1 MSYQVPQ
8 HIECKKIFIVNR
20 SEIEGR
26 LDPKMALYNRR
37 VQNWSYPKVR
47 LKDLLL
53 CKPQYG
59 AAESGITRTDIKSP
73 RYIRITDIDEYG
85 LISHNDLGAT
95 ANTIED
101 QYILHDSDL
110 LIARSG
116 ATVGKAYIHKE
127 CPYPCFF
134 AGYLIRFVI
143 NTQKALPDYVF
154 AFTQTNTYKEWVNA
168 IQRPSG
174 QPNINAE
181 EYQSLEIPLPPPNIQ
196 NEIVSIIQTAYSE
209 KKRKEFEAQQLLDS
223 IDTYLLDELGVS
235 LPEVRTELKD
245 RVFLLNRSELE
256 GRFDPTVY
264 KDGIKL
270 ISPKWDNEKL
280 SKVAFVNPSGAYKGK
295 VAETPISFVPME
307 VIDETFS
314 EITTMDKTTIEQ
326 ASGFTKFREGD
337 LLWAKI
343 TPCMQNGKSA
353 IAKNLTNGLGCGS
366 TEFYILRPKDERLAI
381 EYLHVILH
389 MKYVR
394 ETAML
399 YFGGSAGQ
407 QRVPA
412 SFLENFNLPLPSKE
426 KQLEIANHVYAL
438 RQQAKTLQEEG
449 KRILELAKQEVERM
463 IIGRKVIDKEVLA

>member
-8 HIECKKIFIVNR
+8 HIDKNKIFIVNR
-20 SEIEGR
+20 SEIENR
-26 LDPKMALYNRR
+26 LDPLYYG
-37 VQNWSYPKVR
+37 SDFTKFFKHPYSVR
-47 LKDLLL
+47 LKDVCINFSSGFGAGKNEQTTKDNGYIQIRPTNIDNDGFLKYEKNVYVPLHKGVPFVKKGTVLFNNTNSQEWVGKTALLQEDSKL
-53 CKPQYG
+53 YTSNHITSIIVNSSKVISEYLWIVLNIYQRNKVFYSICTNWNNQ
-59 AAESGITRTDIKSP
+59 SGVGI
-73 RYIRITDIDEYG
+73 
-85 LISHNDLGAT
+85 
-95 ANTIED
+95 
-101 QYILHDSDL
+101 DL
-110 LIARSG
+110 L
-116 ATVGKAYIHKE
+116 
-127 CPYPCFF
+127 
-134 AGYLIRFVI
+134 
-143 NTQKALPDYVF
+143 
-154 AFTQTNTYKEWVNA
+154 
-168 IQRPSG
+168 
-174 QPNINAE
+174 
-181 EYQSLEIPLPPPNIQ
+181 QSVKVPIPPISSQ
-196 NEIVSIIQTAYSE
+196 QEIVDYYISTYNE
-209 KKRKEFEAQQLLDS
+209 KQERELEAQQLLDS

-235 LPEVRTELKD
+235 LPEVRNELKD

-280 SKVAFVNPSGAYKGK
+280 SKVAFVNPGGAYKGK
-295 VAETPISFVPME
+295 TAETPISFVPME

-314 EITTMDKTTIEQ
+314 EITTMDETTIEQ

-366 TEFYILRPKDERLAI
+366 TEFFILRPKDERLVI

-389 MKYVR
+389 MKCVR

-412 SFLENFNLPLPSKE
+412 SFLENFNIPLPPKE
-426 KQLEIANHVYAL
+426 KQVEIANHVYEL
-438 RQQAKTLQEEG
+438 RQKAKTLQEEG
-449 KRILELAKQEVERM
+449 KRILELAKQEVEKM
-463 IIGRKVIDKEVLA
+463 ILG

>member
-8 HIECKKIFIVNR
+8 HIDNNKVFIINR
-20 SEIEGR
+20 SEIKGR

-59 AAESGITRTDIKSP
+59 AAESGIKRTDIKSP

-127 CPYPCFF
+127 CPYICFF

-196 NEIVSIIQTAYSE
+196 NEIVSIIQTAYSD
-209 KKRKEFEAQQLLDS
+209 KKKKELEAQQLLDS

-235 LPEVRTELKD
+235 LPEVRNELKD

-295 VAETPISFVPME
+295 TAETPISFVPME

-314 EITTMDKTTIEQ
+314 EITTMDETTIEQ

-366 TEFYILRPKDERLAI
+366 TEFFILRPKDERLAI

-389 MKYVR
+389 MKCVR

-412 SFLENFNLPLPSKE
+412 SFLENFNLPLPPKE
-426 KQLEIANHVYAL
+426 KQIEIANHVYAL
-438 RQQAKTLQEEG
+438 RQQAKALREEG

-463 IIGRKVIDKEVLA
+463 IMYTE

>member
-1 MSYQVPQ
+1 MYKVPQ
-8 HIECKKIFIVNR
+8 HIDNDKIFIVKR
-20 SEIEGR
+20 SEIKGR
-26 LDPKMALYNRR
+26 LDPKMALYNRK
-37 VQNWSYPKVR
+37 VQSWLYPKVR
-47 LKDLLL
+47 LNDLLL
-53 CKPQYG
+53 SKPQYG
-59 AAESGITRTDIKSP
+59 AAEPGITRTGIKSP

-95 ANTIED
+95 ADNIEN
-101 QYILHDSDL
+101 QYILHDFDL

-127 CPYPCFF
+127 CPYTCFF

-143 NTQKALPDYVF
+143 NSQKALPDYVF
-154 AFTQTNTYKEWVNA
+154 AFTQTNIYKEWVNA

-181 EYQSLEIPLPPPNIQ
+181 EYQSLEIPLPPLAIQ
-196 NEIVSIIQTAYSE
+196 HDIVSIIQTAYFK
-209 KKRKEFEAQQLLDS
+209 KKRKEFEAQQLLEG
-223 IDTYLLDELGVS
+223 IDLYLLDELRIT
-235 LPEVRTELKD
+235 LPKVRNELTD
-245 RVFLLNRSELE
+245 RMFFLKRSELE

-280 SKVAFVNPSGAYKGK
+280 SKVAFVNPSGVYQGK
-295 VAETPISFVPME
+295 TAETPISFVPME
-307 VIDETFS
+307 VIDEIFS
-314 EITTMDKTTIEQ
+314 EITTMDETTIEQ

-353 IAKNLTNGLGCGS
+353 IAKKLTNGLGCGS
-366 TEFYILRPKDERLAI
+366 TEFFILRPKDERLAI

-389 MKYVR
+389 MKCVR

-407 QRVPA
+407 QRVSS
-412 SFLENFNLPLPSKE
+412 SFLLNFNLPLPPKE
-426 KQLEIANHVYAL
+426 KQVEIACHVYEM

-449 KRILELAKQEVERM
+449 KRILEQAKKEVERM
-463 IIGRKVIDKEVLA
+463 IIEGQ

>member
-1 MSYQVPQ
+1 M
-8 HIECKKIFIVNR
+8 
-20 SEIEGR
+20 
-26 LDPKMALYNRR
+26 
-37 VQNWSYPKVR
+37 
-47 LKDLLL
+47 
-53 CKPQYG
+53 
-59 AAESGITRTDIKSP
+59 
-73 RYIRITDIDEYG
+73 
-85 LISHNDLGAT
+85 
-95 ANTIED
+95 
-101 QYILHDSDL
+101 
-110 LIARSG
+110 
-116 ATVGKAYIHKE
+116 
-127 CPYPCFF
+127 
-134 AGYLIRFVI
+134 
-143 NTQKALPDYVF
+143 PDYVF

-181 EYQSLEIPLPPPNIQ
+181 EYQSLEIPLPPRNIQ
-196 NEIVSIIQTAYSE
+196 NEIVSIIQTAYS
-209 KKRKEFEAQQLLDS
+209 KKLRKELEAQQLLDS
-223 IDTYLLDELGVS
+223 IDTYLLNELGVS
-235 LPEVRTELKD
+235 LPEVRNELKD

-280 SKVAFVNPSGAYKGK
+280 SKVAFVNPGGAYKGK
-295 VAETPISFVPME
+295 TAETPISFVPME

-314 EITTMDKTTIEQ
+314 EITTMDETTIEQ

-366 TEFYILRPKDERLAI
+366 TEFFVMRSKDEQLAI

-389 MKYVR
+389 MKCVR

-407 QRVPA
+407 QRVSSA
-412 SFLENFNLPLPSKE
+412 FLENFNLPFPSKD
-426 KQLEIANHVYAL
+426 KQIEIASHVYAI
-438 RQQAKTLQEEG
+438 RQKAKALQEEG
-449 KRILELAKQEVERM
+449 KAILEEAKRNVESM
-463 IIGRKVIDKEVLA
+463 IIG

>member
-8 HIECKKIFIVNR
+8 HISKDKIFIVNR

-26 LDPKMALYNRR
+26 LDPKMALYNRK
-37 VQNWSYPKVR
+37 VQNWLYPKSR
-47 LKDLLL
+47 LKDLLMA
-53 CKPQYG
+53 KPQYG
-59 AAESGITRTDIKSP
+59 AAESGVVRKDLKTP

-85 LISHNDLGAT
+85 LISHKDLGAT
-95 ANTIED
+95 ANCIEE
-101 QYILHDSDL
+101 QYILHENDI

-116 ATVGKAYIHKE
+116 ATVGKAYIHKAS
-127 CPYPCFF
+127 PYTCFF

-143 NTQKALPDYVF
+143 NPQKALPDYVF
-154 AFTQTNTYKEWVNA
+154 AFTQTNTYKEWVGS

-181 EYQSLEIPLPPPNIQ
+181 EYQSLEIPVPPISVQ
-196 NEIVSIIQTAYSE
+196 DKIVLIVRTAYSE
-209 KKRKEFEAQQLLDS
+209 KRKKELEAQQLLDN
-223 IDTYLLDELGVS
+223 IDIYLLNELGVT
-235 LPEVRTELKD
+235 LPEVKTGLKD
-245 RVFLLNRSELE
+245 RVFVMNRSQIE
-256 GRFDPTVY
+256 GRLDPTVY

-270 ISPKWDNEKL
+270 ISEKWDNEKL
-280 SKVAFVNPSGAYKGK
+280 SKVAYTNPSGTFKGIPQD
-295 VAETPISFVPME
+295 TQISFIPME

-314 EITTMDKTTIEQ
+314 EITEMGETTIEQ
-326 ASGFTKFREGD
+326 SSGFTKFQEGD

-366 TEFYILRPKDERLAI
+366 TEFFVMRPKDERLAI

-389 MKYVR
+389 MKCVR

-407 QRVPA
+407 QRVSP
-412 SFLENFNLPLPSKE
+412 SYLEKFDLPLPPKE
-426 KQLEIANHVYAL
+426 KQMEIANHVYEM
-438 RQQAKTLQEEG
+438 RQQAKSLQEEG
-449 KRILELAKQEVERM
+449 KRILDDAKQEVEQM
-463 IIGRKVIDKEVLA
+463 IIH